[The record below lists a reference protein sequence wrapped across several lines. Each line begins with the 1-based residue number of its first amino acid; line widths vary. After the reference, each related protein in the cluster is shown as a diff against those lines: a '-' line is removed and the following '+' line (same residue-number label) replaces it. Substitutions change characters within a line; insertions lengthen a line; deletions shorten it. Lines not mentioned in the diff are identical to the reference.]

1 MPNIIKVGDL
11 VCQRN
16 TRVSLMGIV
25 LSVQYGRSEMPKNEP
40 DILYEYALVQWLGGK
55 QNTIKITLLEKIS

>member
-40 DILYEYALVQWLGGK
+40 DMLYEYALVQWLGGK

>member
-25 LSVQYGRSEMPKNEP
+25 LSVQYGRSKMPKNEP